1 MHVAEAGGG
10 RVLGVRLVGP
20 QVPETVAE
28 SRLIVG
34 WDAGA
39 ADAARRVHPHPT
51 LSEAVGEAFLTP
63 AGRGL
68 HQQ

>member
-1 MHVAEAGGG
+1 MRVAEAGGG

-39 ADAARRVHPHPT
+39 AGGGPDN
-51 LSEAVGEAFLTP
+51 P
-63 AGRGL
+63 AGTYGSTRCR
-68 HQQ
+68 